1 MTTTGKIPAGF
12 RKSSFSGSD
21 GGGQDS
27 GGNCVYLN
35 GGRTTALD
43 SKSGVRIN
51 VAGGMPVRLLA
62 SLRPTS

>member
-27 GGNCVYLN
+27 GGNCVYLD
-35 GGRTTALD
+35 GARSTAFD

-51 VAGGMPVRLLA
+51 VAGGVPARLLA
-62 SLRPTS
+62 NLRPTS